1 MTGSHNLWLDLT
13 WLISWSANWTFPA
26 VPLLPHAAFSPAST
40 ANSISQ
46 LWQLQNCYKFH
57 TFPHA
62 SQRCVPA
69 SLVERHYS
77 RPATYSPLSFFL
89 FLLPFPVY
97 LYGFFCFWFA
107 GNYINCNSLFSG
119 FCFLLSSPSL
129 FAMLLLSALCLV
141 KLLVSLLWEAR
152 GKSRVGG
159 GSVAVKLLL
168 VLQSGRVMQMQESC
182 N

>member
-1 MTGSHNLWLDLT
+1 MVSELNFPSCPAAATRSIFTCLNCELNQSVVAAAKLLQISHFSTCFSTLCSGKFGRAT
-13 WLISWSANWTFPA
+13 
-26 VPLLPHAAFSPAST
+26 LLPPS
-40 ANSISQ
+40 N
-46 LWQLQNCYKFH
+46 L
-57 TFPHA
+57 FP
-62 SQRCVPA
+62 SV
-69 SLVERHYS
+69 
-77 RPATYSPLSFFL
+77 

-97 LYGFFCFWFA
+97 LYCFFCFWFA

-159 GSVAVKLLL
+159 GSVAVQLLL